1 MMLLLGKI
9 AAYIA
14 GATAM
19 LLLLIPIICITHFV
33 MRNAMYLADVIVDE
47 IIRLSQNLFE
57 KLKRKHKK

>member
-1 MMLLLGKI
+1 MLLLGKI

-19 LLLLIPIICITHFV
+19 LLLLIPIIWITHFV